1 MSGGVLQMVNHGL
14 STGALFLLVGMLYDR
29 THTRDLGKL
38 GGLARRVPILA
49 GFFLVVALSSLALPG
64 LNGFVGEF
72 LILLGTFDANRLLA
86 VIASAGV
93 VLSAIYLLW
102 AYQRAMHG
110 DLPADLAETPDVS
123 AREYAFLVPVV
134 VAIVAI
140 GVFPKPL
147 LDRIEPS
154 ADRHARLIA
163 VAPSSASVTRASGG

>member
-1 MSGGVLQMVNHGL
+1 MVNHGL
-14 STGALFLLVGMLYDR
+14 STGGLFMLVGMLYDR
-29 THTRDLGKL
+29 THTRDLGSL
-38 GGLARRVPILA
+38 GGLARRTPVLA
-49 GFFLVVALSSLALPG
+49 GVFLVVALSSLGLPG

-86 VIASAGV
+86 VIGSTGV

-110 DLPADLAETPDVS
+110 DLPPSLEETPDVS
-123 AREYAFLVPVV
+123 GREYSFLVPIV

-147 LDRIEPS
+147 LDRIEPA

-163 VAPSSASVTRASGG
+163 VEPSSAAPTQAAGGE